1 MEATTHPR
9 VKICCIAD
17 RHEAMLAIKHGAS
30 AVGLVAEM
38 PSGPGVI
45 ADSQIKEICRH
56 TPPPVSSFLL
66 TSRTESGQIADHI
79 RITGA
84 NTIQIVDKLT
94 NGTYEHI
101 RLACPGVNIVQVIHV
116 LGEESIEEALSVA
129 PYVDAVLLDSGNPSL
144 EVKELGG
151 TGRTHNWKLSRTIRE
166 RLSIP
171 IFLAGGLTPDNVRD
185 AIKQVGPFGLD
196 VCSGVRTD
204 GKLDELKLKAFMKAV
219 KNRSVLANL
228 F

>member
-1 MEATTHPR
+1 M
-9 VKICCIAD
+9 
-17 RHEAMLAIKHGAS
+17 
-30 AVGLVAEM
+30 
-38 PSGPGVI
+38 I

-101 RLACPGVNIVQVIHV
+101 RLASPGVNIVQVKHV
-116 LGEESIEEALSVA
+116 QGEESIEEALSVA
-129 PYVDAVLLDSGNPSL
+129 PFIDAVLLDSGNPNA

-151 TGRTHNWKLSRTIRE
+151 TGRTHNWQISRTIRE
-166 RLSIP
+166 R
-171 IFLAGGLTPDNVRD
+171 
-185 AIKQVGPFGLD
+185 
-196 VCSGVRTD
+196 
-204 GKLDELKLKAFMKAV
+204 
-219 KNRSVLANL
+219 
-228 F
+228 